1 MRKALTAAAL
11 VCAVLGST
19 SLALA
24 QEPQIYGNTIVSNRP
39 HKQAAAV
46 RPPLQTAEQAA
57 AAESKPKPQPA
68 AKQQSAEKQ
77 TPKQSAKTEKQKAQP
92 AKEKQAKVGKY
103 SAAKADKKQK
113 VTVQQSNWRLKVA
126 QQKLR
131 VLGFSEERPSGKMT
145 QATTTAL
152 KSFQKQHSLKA
163 HGELDDVTY
172 RKLTWEAFTKKEGI
186 QKLQGKE
193 VVSKAAKYQGVPYV
207 FGGTTP
213 KGFDCSGYVQY
224 VFKDCKATLP
234 RLADEQ
240 ALKGVF
246 VTQKQL
252 RPGDLVFFTTYLPGA
267 SHVGIYA
274 GSGKF
279 WSASSSRGV
288 ILSSLQ
294 DDYWKKRYYGARRVL
309 VENGEI

>member
-11 VCAVLGST
+11 ACAVLGST

-24 QEPQIYGNTIVSNRP
+24 QEPQVYGNVIVSNRP
-39 HKQAAAV
+39 HKQGAAV
-46 RPPLQTAEQAA
+46 KPPLPTAAQAVA
-57 AAESKPKPQPA
+57 SESKPKPQPA

-77 TPKQSAKTEKQKAQP
+77 MPKQSAKTEKQKAQP
-92 AKEKQAKVGKY
+92 AKEKQANAAKA
-103 SAAKADKKQK
+103 SAAKADKNQK

-152 KSFQKQHSLKA
+152 KSFQKQHRLKA
-163 HGELDDVTY
+163 HGELDDATY
-172 RKLTWEAFTKKEGI
+172 KKLTWEAFHKEGI

-193 VVSKAAKYQGVPYV
+193 VVNRAAKYQGVPYV

-240 ALKGVF
+240 ALLGVF
-246 VTQKQL
+246 VTQRQL
-252 RPGDLVFFTTYLPGA
+252 RLGDLVFFTTYLPGA